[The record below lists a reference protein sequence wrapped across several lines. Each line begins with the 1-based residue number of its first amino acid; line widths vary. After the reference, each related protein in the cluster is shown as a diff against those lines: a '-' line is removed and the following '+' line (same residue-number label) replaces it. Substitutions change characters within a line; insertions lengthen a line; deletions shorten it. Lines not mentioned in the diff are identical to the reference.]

1 MDKKLKIVVGITGS
15 SGVIYG
21 LKLLY
26 YLNKLEIETHI
37 VLSTWARKNI
47 EIETEESLSEIKK
60 LASFE
65 YNENDMAAS
74 ISSGSFKTN
83 GMIIIPCS
91 MKTLASIA
99 NGYDDNL
106 ISRAASVTIKESR
119 KLVIVPRETPLSQI
133 HLSNMLKL
141 AKIGVTI
148 LPAMPGFYHRPKT
161 VNDLVLHIVGK
172 ALDQF
177 DIQNEVFK
185 RWNSSNNNSD
195 NREQRK
201 R

>member
-1 MDKKLKIVVGITGS
+1 MGKNIKIIVGITGS

-21 LKLLY
+21 IKLLY
-26 YLNKLEIETHI
+26 FLKKSEIETHI
-37 VLSTWARKNI
+37 VLSKWAEKNI
-47 EIETEESLSEIKK
+47 EIETDESVVEVKK

-65 YNENDMAAS
+65 YKENDMAAS
-74 ISSGSFKTN
+74 ISSGSFKTD

-106 ISRAASVTIKESR
+106 ISRAASVTIKENR

-161 VNDLVLHIVGK
+161 INDLILHIVGK
-172 ALDQF
+172 TLDQF
-177 DIQNEVFK
+177 EINNEVFK
-185 RWNSSNNNSD
+185 RWKKNGSD
-195 NREQRK
+195 SIKN
-201 R
+201 

>member
-1 MDKKLKIVVGITGS
+1 MRKNIKIIVGITGS

-21 LKLLY
+21 IKLLY
-26 YLNKLEIETHI
+26 FLKKSKIETHI
-37 VLSTWARKNI
+37 VLSKWAEKNI
-47 EIETEESLSEIKK
+47 EIETDESVVEVKK

-65 YNENDMAAS
+65 YRENDMAAS
-74 ISSGSFKTN
+74 ISSGSFKTD

-106 ISRAASVTIKESR
+106 ISRAASVTIKENR

-133 HLSNMLKL
+133 NLSNMLKL
-141 AKIGVTI
+141 AKIGVII

-161 VNDLVLHIVGK
+161 INDLILHIVGK
-172 ALDQF
+172 TLDQF
-177 DIQNEVFK
+177 EINNEVFK
-185 RWNSSNNNSD
+185 RWKNNESD
-195 NREQRK
+195 SIKN
-201 R
+201 

>member
-1 MDKKLKIVVGITGS
+1 MEKKLKIVVGITGS

-21 LKLLY
+21 IKLLY
-26 YLNKLEIETHI
+26 FLNKIEMETHV
-37 VLSTWARKNI
+37 VLSKWAEKNI
-47 EIETEESLSEIKK
+47 EIETDESIEKIKK

-65 YNENDMAAS
+65 YKENDMAAS

-106 ISRAASVTIKESR
+106 ISRAASVTIKENR

-141 AKIGVTI
+141 AKIGVII

-161 VNDLVLHIVGK
+161 VNELVLHIVGK
-172 ALDQF
+172 TLDQF
-177 DIQNEVFK
+177 EISNEVFK
-185 RWNSSNNNSD
+185 RWDTNKT
-195 NREQRK
+195 ELI
-201 R
+201 

>member
-1 MDKKLKIVVGITGS
+1 MGKNIKIIVGITGS

-21 LKLLY
+21 IKLLY
-26 YLNKLEIETHI
+26 FLKKSEIETHI
-37 VLSTWARKNI
+37 VLSKWAEKNI
-47 EIETEESLSEIKK
+47 EIETDESIVEVKK

-65 YNENDMAAS
+65 YKENDMAAS
-74 ISSGSFKTN
+74 ISSGSFKTD

-106 ISRAASVTIKESR
+106 ISRAASVTIKENR

-161 VNDLVLHIVGK
+161 INDLILHIVGK
-172 ALDQF
+172 TLDQF
-177 DIQNEVFK
+177 EINNEVFK
-185 RWNSSNNNSD
+185 RWKNNGTDSIKN
-195 NREQRK
+195 
-201 R
+201 

>member
-1 MDKKLKIVVGITGS
+1 MERRIKIVVGITGS

-21 LKLLY
+21 IKLLHF
-26 YLNKLEIETHI
+26 LNEFGVETHL
-37 VLSTWARKNI
+37 VLSKWAEKNI
-47 EIETEESLSEIKK
+47 EIETDENITQIKK
-60 LASFE
+60 MASFE
-65 YNENDMAAS
+65 YKENDMAAS

-106 ISRAASVTIKESR
+106 ISRAASVTIKENR

-141 AKIGVTI
+141 AKIGVII

-172 ALDQF
+172 TLDQF
-177 DIQNEVFK
+177 EINNDVFK
-185 RWNSSNNNSD
+185 RWENN
-195 NREQRK
+195 QT
-201 R
+201 

>member
-1 MDKKLKIVVGITGS
+1 MGKNIKIIVGITGS

-21 LKLLY
+21 IKLLY
-26 YLNKLEIETHI
+26 FLKKSEIETHI
-37 VLSTWARKNI
+37 VLSKWAEKNI
-47 EIETEESLSEIKK
+47 EIETDESIVEVKK

-65 YNENDMAAS
+65 YRENDMAAS
-74 ISSGSFKTN
+74 ISSGSFKTD

-106 ISRAASVTIKESR
+106 ISRAASVTIKENR

-161 VNDLVLHIVGK
+161 INDLILHIVGK
-172 ALDQF
+172 TLDQF
-177 DIQNEVFK
+177 EINNEVFK
-185 RWNSSNNNSD
+185 RWKNNESD
-195 NREQRK
+195 SIKN
-201 R
+201 

>member
-1 MDKKLKIVVGITGS
+1 MGKNIKIIVGITGS

-21 LKLLY
+21 IKLLY
-26 YLNKLEIETHI
+26 FLKKSKIETHI
-37 VLSTWARKNI
+37 VLSKWAEKNI
-47 EIETEESLSEIKK
+47 EIETDESVVEVKK

-65 YNENDMAAS
+65 YRENDMAAS
-74 ISSGSFKTN
+74 ISSGSFKTD

-106 ISRAASVTIKESR
+106 ISRAASVTIKENR

-161 VNDLVLHIVGK
+161 INDLILHIVGK
-172 ALDQF
+172 TLDQF
-177 DIQNEVFK
+177 EINNEVFK
-185 RWNSSNNNSD
+185 RWKNNESD
-195 NREQRK
+195 SIKN
-201 R
+201 

>member
-1 MDKKLKIVVGITGS
+1 MGKNIKIIVGITGS

-21 LKLLY
+21 IKLLY
-26 YLNKLEIETHI
+26 FLKKSEIETHI
-37 VLSTWARKNI
+37 VLSKWAEKNI
-47 EIETEESLSEIKK
+47 EIETDESVVEVKK

-65 YNENDMAAS
+65 YKENDMAAS
-74 ISSGSFKTN
+74 ISSGSFKTD

-106 ISRAASVTIKESR
+106 ISRAASVTIKENR

-161 VNDLVLHIVGK
+161 INDLILHIVGK
-172 ALDQF
+172 TLDQF
-177 DIQNEVFK
+177 EINNEVFK
-185 RWNSSNNNSD
+185 RWKNNGSD
-195 NREQRK
+195 SIKN
-201 R
+201 

>member
-1 MDKKLKIVVGITGS
+1 MGKNIKIIVGITGS

-21 LKLLY
+21 IKLLY
-26 YLNKLEIETHI
+26 FLKKSEIETHI
-37 VLSTWARKNI
+37 VLSKWAEKNI
-47 EIETEESLSEIKK
+47 EIETDESIVEVKK

-65 YNENDMAAS
+65 YKENDMAAS
-74 ISSGSFKTN
+74 ISSGSFKTD

-106 ISRAASVTIKESR
+106 ISRAASVTIKENR

-161 VNDLVLHIVGK
+161 INDLILHIVGK
-172 ALDQF
+172 TLDQF
-177 DIQNEVFK
+177 EINNEVFK
-185 RWNSSNNNSD
+185 RWKNNESD
-195 NREQRK
+195 SIKN
-201 R
+201 

>member
-1 MDKKLKIVVGITGS
+1 MEKKLKIVVGITGN

-21 LKLLY
+21 IKLLY
-26 YLNKLEIETHI
+26 FLKKFEIETHI
-37 VLSTWARKNI
+37 VLSKWAEKNI
-47 EIETEESLSEIKK
+47 EIETDESIAEVKK

-65 YNENDMAAS
+65 YKENDMAAS
-74 ISSGSFKTN
+74 ISSGSFKTD

-106 ISRAASVTIKESR
+106 ISRAAAVTIKENR

-148 LPAMPGFYHRPKT
+148 LPAMPGF
-161 VNDLVLHIVGK
+161 L
-172 ALDQF
+172 
-177 DIQNEVFK
+177 
-185 RWNSSNNNSD
+185 S
-195 NREQRK
+195 
-201 R
+201 

>member
-1 MDKKLKIVVGITGS
+1 MGKNIKIIVGITGS

-21 LKLLY
+21 IKLLY
-26 YLNKLEIETHI
+26 FLKKSKIETHI
-37 VLSTWARKNI
+37 VLSKWAEKNI
-47 EIETEESLSEIKK
+47 EIETDESIVEVKK

-65 YNENDMAAS
+65 YRENDMAAS
-74 ISSGSFKTN
+74 ISSGSFKTD

-106 ISRAASVTIKESR
+106 ISRAASVTIKENR

-161 VNDLVLHIVGK
+161 INDLILHIVGK
-172 ALDQF
+172 TLDQF
-177 DIQNEVFK
+177 DISNELFK
-185 RWNSSNNNSD
+185 RWKNNESD
-195 NREQRK
+195 SIKN
-201 R
+201 

>member
-1 MDKKLKIVVGITGS
+1 MERRIKIVVGITGS

-26 YLNKLEIETHI
+26 FLNEFGVETHL
-37 VLSTWARKNI
+37 VLSKWAEKNI
-47 EIETEESLSEIKK
+47 EIETDENITQIKK
-60 LASFE
+60 MASFE
-65 YNENDMAAS
+65 YKENDMAAS

-106 ISRAASVTIKESR
+106 ISRAASVTIKENR

-141 AKIGVTI
+141 AKIGVII

-172 ALDQF
+172 TLDQF
-177 DIQNEVFK
+177 DINNDVFK
-185 RWNSSNNNSD
+185 RWENN
-195 NREQRK
+195 QT
-201 R
+201 

>member
-1 MDKKLKIVVGITGS
+1 MGKSRKIVVGITGS

-21 LKLLY
+21 IKLLHI
-26 YLNKLEIETHI
+26 LKESEIETHI
-37 VLSTWARKNI
+37 VLSKWAEKNI
-47 EIETEESLSEIKK
+47 EIETDESVEEVKK

-65 YNENDMAAS
+65 YKENDMAAS
-74 ISSGSFKTN
+74 ISSGSFKTD

-106 ISRAASVTIKESR
+106 ISRAASVTIKENR

-141 AKIGVTI
+141 AEIGVTI

-161 VNDLVLHIVGK
+161 INDLILHIVGK
-172 ALDQF
+172 TLDQF
-177 DIQNEVFK
+177 EINNEVFK
-185 RWNSSNNNSD
+185 RWKNNDSD
-195 NREQRK
+195 HN
-201 R
+201 